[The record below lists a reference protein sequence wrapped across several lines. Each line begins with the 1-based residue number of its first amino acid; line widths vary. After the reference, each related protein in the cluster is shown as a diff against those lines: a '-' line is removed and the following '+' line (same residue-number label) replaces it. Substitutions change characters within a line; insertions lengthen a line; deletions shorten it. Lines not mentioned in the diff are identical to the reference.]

1 MKGSVEKGDKSCFIV
16 FEKLRGKVQ
25 GNIMNYFSA
34 HKQNSKQ
41 TFWRI
46 CRTMYRHYNQKI
58 SKKYNKY
65 NTQKMYIIPQWHYH
79 NRYQKLG
86 DQLMI

>member
-34 HKQNSKQ
+34 HKQV
-41 TFWRI
+41 
-46 CRTMYRHYNQKI
+46 QKNLFGTYVELCTDIIIKRFQRNTI
-58 SKKYNKY
+58 STTHRKCTLFHNG
-65 NTQKMYIIPQWHYH
+65 IITIVIRNWV
-79 NRYQKLG
+79 
-86 DQLMI
+86 IS